1 MADEIVSTSGEVA
14 PTPSTPAATP
24 VTVATP
30 ALATGSAPQTSAT
43 PSTSIE
49 DRSQWVPPHR
59 LRETRDAAIRQAN
72 EQSARDIAAIRAE
85 SEQYRRQVMAL
96 TGVAPPPNPEVT
108 AVREQFKQ
116 LYPGL
121 SRLEDKADA
130 FEKLVEQQQQLEA
143 QNGHYWQ
150 QYGQSTMN
158 RLFDHAASSIGTPL
172 TDAAKSQLHASFVGF
187 VQSSPELTAR
197 YTSDPTIVEDF
208 WKAFTSNFIDPVRRT
223 SAATVVGRA
232 NVALPQD
239 TPGGVPSPAAPPR
252 PRSLDER
259 AALGWQQLNMP
270 RS

>member
-1 MADEIVSTSGEVA
+1 MSDELISDGGAT
-14 PTPSTPAATP
+14 PTPSAPSAPA
-24 VTVATP
+24 VATP
-30 ALATGSAPQTSAT
+30 AASASPVAT
-43 PSTSIE
+43 PQGTPSAATPAE
-49 DRSQWVPPHR
+49 DRSGWVPPHR
-59 LRETRDAAIRQAN
+59 LRETRDAAVRQAN
-72 EQSARDIAAIRAE
+72 EQFAQREQQLRSEA
-85 SEQYRRQVMAL
+85 EQYRRQVMAL

-121 SRLEDKADA
+121 SRLEDKADV

-239 TPGGVPSPAAPPR
+239 TPGGVPSPAAPPK

-270 RS
+270 KS